1 MSKKRELML
10 EQLYNLIAFALGIAA
25 TSIFGYF
32 LAKYRD
38 EYSKGG
44 YHFMV
49 AGTIVCGVVSLLLAM
64 YMMLVQIF
72 YERCKDE

>member
-1 MSKKRELML
+1 ML
-10 EQLYNLIAFALGIAA
+10 VQLYNLIAFALGIAA

-44 YHFMV
+44 YNFMV
-49 AGTIVCGVVSLLLAM
+49 VGTVFCGVVSLLLAM
-64 YMMLVQIF
+64 YMIFVQYC
-72 YERCKDE
+72 YERCKDEQGTNN